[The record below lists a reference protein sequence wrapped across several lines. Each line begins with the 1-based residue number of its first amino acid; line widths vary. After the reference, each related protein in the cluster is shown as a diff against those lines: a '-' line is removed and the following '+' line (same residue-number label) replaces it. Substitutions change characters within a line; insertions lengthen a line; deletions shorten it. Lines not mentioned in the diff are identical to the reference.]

1 MLSHYS
7 PSQFV
12 PMKTIGARNLKE
24 VLRKAIAES
33 NGNQS
38 LEVAMIGSFQLF
50 FFTFLGSK
58 GKLSHA
64 VFANFKKNGRTLTLS
79 YMLYVYVICGAT
91 KWLDTC
97 LGSDGPS

>member
-38 LEVAMIGSFQLF
+38 LEVGVIGLF
-50 FFTFLGSK
+50 RLFVFTFLESK
-58 GKLSHA
+58 GKLLT
-64 VFANFKKNGRTLTLS
+64 FNFRQR
-79 YMLYVYVICGAT
+79 
-91 KWLDTC
+91 
-97 LGSDGPS
+97 

>member
-33 NGNQS
+33 NGKQS
-38 LEVAMIGSFQLF
+38 LEVGVSFCFYLFRVQREAFNIQLSPTLRKVGTRF
-50 FFTFLGSK
+50 YLTVRLRARVFYQQIVNEAQPSR
-58 GKLSHA
+58 LSL
-64 VFANFKKNGRTLTLS
+64 VENEGE
-79 YMLYVYVICGAT
+79 
-91 KWLDTC
+91 
-97 LGSDGPS
+97 